1 MKPELIIAKLIDL
14 TDELQEALA
23 DRDFG
28 EEYDIMQTY
37 FFTIHEAYRT
47 LLLDLANLKN
57 QN

>member
-14 TDELQEALA
+14 TDDLQEALA
-23 DRDFG
+23 NHEFG

-37 FFTIHEAYRT
+37 FNTIHEAYRT
-47 LLLDLANLKN
+47 LLLDLANLKI